1 MLATGLK
8 PAIGSETAM
17 AQQLWLL
24 RHGDAEP
31 HAARHDA
38 DRRLTAKGEK
48 QARIAGQAMAKL
60 GLQFAAVFT
69 SPRVRARDTARL
81 AAKPLKADPRVH
93 QALSAGFDADEA
105 RALLA
110 SQGDNAKVLVVGHEP
125 DFSQTVFDLTGGR
138 IDLKKGGLAAVRM
151 DGTRGELFDLL
162 RPKELEQISGG

>member
-1 MLATGLK
+1 
-8 PAIGSETAM
+8 M

-31 HAARHDA
+31 HGVRHDA

-48 QARIAGQAMAKL
+48 QARLAGQAMARL
-60 GLQFAAVFT
+60 GLEFAAVFT

-81 AAKPLKADPRVH
+81 AAKPLKADPMVH
-93 QALSAGFDADEA
+93 QALSAGFDAAEA

-110 SQGDNAKVLVVGHEP
+110 AQGDDARILVIGHEP

-138 IDLKKGGLAAVRM
+138 IDLKKGGLAGVRV
-151 DGTRGELFDLL
+151 DGTRGELIDLL
-162 RPKELEQISGG
+162 RPRELEEITGG